1 MQHQKRIY
9 VRAPGPGAVIRLAE
23 RFAGTEPWLIAVTP
37 ADTKTGYR
45 CVTLSGCDTAAF
57 TCHLATSLMDIVYV
71 IELASRR
78 LMITSFV
85 YDSNDVTVAQQTI
98 VDQGLPQLALLGNL
112 TAKRTLKRAGLPLWA
127 ITVERL
133 KRIPYETIAVLDQ
146 RDLLVEAPDVV
157 YIAQG
162 NTPD

>member
-1 MQHQKRIY
+1 
-9 VRAPGPGAVIRLAE
+9 
-23 RFAGTEPWLIAVTP
+23 
-37 ADTKTGYR
+37 
-45 CVTLSGCDTAAF
+45 
-57 TCHLATSLMDIVYV
+57 MDIVYV